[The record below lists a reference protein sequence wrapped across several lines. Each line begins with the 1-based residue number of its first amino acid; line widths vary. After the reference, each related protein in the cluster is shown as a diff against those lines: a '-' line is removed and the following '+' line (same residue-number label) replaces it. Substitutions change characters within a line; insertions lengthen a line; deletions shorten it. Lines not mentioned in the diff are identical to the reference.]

1 MKYGIG
7 LDCGINSVGYCIMEL
22 NSDDEPKRIVRLN
35 SRIFTEAEN
44 PKDGSSLAAPRRE
57 ARGLRRRIR
66 RHKHRLERIRALL
79 VRENIVTQAELDNM
93 FSGTLSDI
101 YELRTAAL
109 DAPLN
114 NIEFARV
121 LINLAQR
128 RGFKSNR
135 KSEKSSSDKETG
147 KLLSAIE
154 KNKESIEAGGYRT
167 VGEMLF
173 KDERYAKHKR
183 NKGEAY
189 LNTVSRD
196 MIEAEIHAVFASQRN
211 FGMPFASE
219 KIENEYTDIALSQ
232 RPFDLGPGEGPENC
246 KSPYAGKQIK
256 NMIGQCTFFPE
267 EKRAVKASY
276 SFQLF
281 SLLQG
286 INNITLVS
294 SDGNTFPLSQEQ
306 RKTLKDYCFKTAN
319 VTYASIRKVLQIPQE
334 YTFKNITYTDDG
346 IEKSEKKTKFQ
357 HLKPYH
363 EMKKVLGS
371 AIQTLTP
378 KELDEIGEIFTF
390 YKDETIIIKQLEE
403 TEIDKSLY
411 DLLLQLPTFEK
422 AGHIST
428 KACKMIIPF
437 LEEGKTYD
445 KACECAGLNFKA
457 HSNMQKQMLLP
468 AKSDELNDVV
478 NPVVRR
484 AISQTIKVVNAI
496 IREMGTS
503 PTYINIELARELSKS
518 KKERDE
524 INKKYKL
531 NQAENERLKNE
542 IIDNFK
548 IKPNGQDII
557 KLKLWHE
564 QDDGICPYTGV
575 RIKYENLFDD
585 GYAEIDHIIP
595 YSLSFDDS
603 FNNKILTTATQNR
616 QKGNRIPLEYLPESE
631 KDGFRVWVNSNI
643 QNHRK
648 RQNLLK
654 EHFTE
659 ADKKEFK
666 SRNLNDTR
674 YLNKLLLNYINNN
687 LLFTDFYN
695 GKKKHVTSV
704 NGAVTAYIRKRW
716 GINKNREDG
725 DLHHAV
731 DAAVIACVTQGI
743 INRITAYSARNEAP
757 YDLNTETGEIKE
769 RFPLPYPNFK
779 KELDART
786 TIEDEKRLKR
796 VLMSFSNYSYDD
808 VEKAKPCFV
817 SRTPHRKVTGAAH
830 EETIRSGKVEGFT
843 VSKTELTKLKLT
855 NGEIEGY
862 YEPESDTLLYNA
874 LLQRLNEFGG
884 DAKAAFADEF
894 HKPKADGTP
903 GPVVKKVKTI
913 KRSSSNVKARNK
925 NGLGVADN
933 GSMIRIDVFYVE
945 NEGYYFVPIYV
956 ADTVKEMPNEA
967 CPFGKDKKK
976 IMTDDDFLFSL
987 YPNDLIKITAKKDKE
1002 FNLVYKESGLPK
1014 KKYANEALVYFI
1026 KAGITKA
1033 SITIE
1038 THDGA
1043 YSIPSCGIKS
1053 LVKLE
1058 KYTVDPLGNVS
1069 KVNREKRMYFK

>member
-1 MKYGIG
+1 MNYGIG

-35 SRIFTEAEN
+35 SRIFNEAEN
-44 PKDGSSLAAPRRE
+44 SDGSSLATPRRE

-66 RHKHRLERIRALL
+66 RHRHRLERIRALL
-79 VRENIVTQAELDNM
+79 IRENIVTQAELDNM

-101 YELRTAAL
+101 YELRTNAL

-154 KNKESIEAGGYRT
+154 KNKESIEAGSYRT

-196 MIEAEIHAVFASQRN
+196 MIAAEIHAVFAAQRN
-211 FGMPFASE
+211 FGMPFANE

-306 RKTLKDYCFKTAN
+306 RKILKDYCFKTAN

-371 AIQTLTP
+371 AIQILTP
-378 KELDEIGEIFTF
+378 EELDEIGEIFTF

-422 AGHIST
+422 TGHIST

-457 HSNMQKQMLLP
+457 HTNMQKQMLLP
-468 AKSDELNDVV
+468 AKSDELDDIV
-478 NPVVRR
+478 NSVVRR
-484 AISQTIKVVNAI
+484 AVSQTIKVVNAI

-524 INKKYKL
+524 INKKNKL
-531 NQAENERLKNE
+531 NQAENEKLKDE
-542 IIDNFK
+542 ISENGK
-548 IKPNGQDII
+548 KPNGQNII
-557 KLKLWHE
+557 KLKLWRE
-564 QDDGICPYTGV
+564 QDGICPYT
-575 RIKYENLFDD
+575 RTPIKYENLFDD

-595 YSLSFDDS
+595 YRLSFDNS
-603 FNNKILTTATQNR
+603 FNNKVLTTATQNR

-643 QNHRK
+643 RNYRK

-674 YLNKLLLNYINNN
+674 YLNKLLLNYINDN
-687 LLFTDFYN
+687 LLFTDFYC

-704 NGAVTAYIRKRW
+704 NGAVTGYIRKRW
-716 GINKNREDG
+716 GISKIREDG

-731 DAAVIACVTQGI
+731 DAAVIACVTQGM

-786 TIEDEKRLKR
+786 TIENEKRLKSK
-796 VLMSFSNYSYDD
+796 LLSFSNYSYDD

-817 SRTPHRKVTGAAH
+817 SRMPHRKVTGAAH
-830 EETIRSGKVEGFT
+830 KDTIRSGKIEGIT

-855 NGEIEGY
+855 NGKIKGY
-862 YEPESDTLLYNA
+862 YEPKNDTLLYNA

-903 GPVVKKVKTI
+903 GPIVKKVKI
-913 KRSSSNVKARNK
+913 KEPSSSNVKARNK
-925 NGLGVADN
+925 NGFGVAEN
-933 GSMIRIDVFYVE
+933 SSMIRIDVFYVE

-956 ADTVKEMPNEA
+956 ADTVSPMLPNLACSQTKNGWKEM
-967 CPFGKDKKK
+967 KDN
-976 IMTDDDFLFSL
+976 DFIFSL
-987 YPNDLIKITAKKDKE
+987 YPNDLIKITAKKDMK
-1002 FNLVYKESGLPK
+1002 FSLANKESGLPK
-1014 KKYANEALVYFI
+1014 NKYANEVLVYYSAADI
-1026 KAGITKA
+1026 SNA
-1033 SITIE
+1033 SISVIM
-1038 THDGA
+1038 HDNA
-1043 YSIPSCGIKS
+1043 YKFRGCGIKS

>member
-147 KLLSAIE
+147 KLLSAIK

-211 FGMPFASE
+211 FGMPFANE

-357 HLKPYH
+357 HQRQIVKDFFIKFTKNLQKRCQKHCMAPDTSFDRLH
-363 EMKKVLGS
+363 FSVQQVF
-371 AIQTLTP
+371 A
-378 KELDEIGEIFTF
+378 EIRIVW
-390 YKDETIIIKQLEE
+390 QLVD
-403 TEIDKSLY
+403 IW
-411 DLLLQLPTFEK
+411 
-422 AGHIST
+422 
-428 KACKMIIPF
+428 
-437 LEEGKTYD
+437 
-445 KACECAGLNFKA
+445 
-457 HSNMQKQMLLP
+457 LP
-468 AKSDELNDVV
+468 APLDFGQFQRIGCFQRVIV
-478 NPVVRR
+478 
-484 AISQTIKVVNAI
+484 
-496 IREMGTS
+496 
-503 PTYINIELARELSKS
+503 AR
-518 KKERDE
+518 
-524 INKKYKL
+524 
-531 NQAENERLKNE
+531 
-542 IIDNFK
+542 
-548 IKPNGQDII
+548 
-557 KLKLWHE
+557 
-564 QDDGICPYTGV
+564 
-575 RIKYENLFDD
+575 
-585 GYAEIDHIIP
+585 HI
-595 YSLSFDDS
+595 
-603 FNNKILTTATQNR
+603 
-616 QKGNRIPLEYLPESE
+616 
-631 KDGFRVWVNSNI
+631 
-643 QNHRK
+643 
-648 RQNLLK
+648 
-654 EHFTE
+654 
-659 ADKKEFK
+659 
-666 SRNLNDTR
+666 
-674 YLNKLLLNYINNN
+674 
-687 LLFTDFYN
+687 
-695 GKKKHVTSV
+695 
-704 NGAVTAYIRKRW
+704 
-716 GINKNREDG
+716 
-725 DLHHAV
+725 
-731 DAAVIACVTQGI
+731 
-743 INRITAYSARNEAP
+743 
-757 YDLNTETGEIKE
+757 
-769 RFPLPYPNFK
+769 
-779 KELDART
+779 
-786 TIEDEKRLKR
+786 
-796 VLMSFSNYSYDD
+796 
-808 VEKAKPCFV
+808 
-817 SRTPHRKVTGAAH
+817 
-830 EETIRSGKVEGFT
+830 
-843 VSKTELTKLKLT
+843 
-855 NGEIEGY
+855 
-862 YEPESDTLLYNA
+862 
-874 LLQRLNEFGG
+874 
-884 DAKAAFADEF
+884 
-894 HKPKADGTP
+894 
-903 GPVVKKVKTI
+903 
-913 KRSSSNVKARNK
+913 
-925 NGLGVADN
+925 
-933 GSMIRIDVFYVE
+933 
-945 NEGYYFVPIYV
+945 
-956 ADTVKEMPNEA
+956 
-967 CPFGKDKKK
+967 
-976 IMTDDDFLFSL
+976 
-987 YPNDLIKITAKKDKE
+987 
-1002 FNLVYKESGLPK
+1002 
-1014 KKYANEALVYFI
+1014 
-1026 KAGITKA
+1026 
-1033 SITIE
+1033 
-1038 THDGA
+1038 
-1043 YSIPSCGIKS
+1043 
-1053 LVKLE
+1053 
-1058 KYTVDPLGNVS
+1058 
-1069 KVNREKRMYFK
+1069 

>member
-22 NSDDEPKRIVRLN
+22 NSDDETKRIVRLN

-57 ARGLRRRIR
+57 ARELRRRIR

-147 KLLSAIE
+147 KFLSAIK

-173 KDERYAKHKR
+173 KDKRYAKHKR

-196 MIEAEIHAVFASQRN
+196 MIEAEIHAVFASQHN

-319 VTYASIRKVLQIPQE
+319 VTYASIRKALQIPQE

-371 AIQTLTP
+371 AIQIFTP
-378 KELDEIGEIFTF
+378 EELDEIGEIFTF

-457 HSNMQKQMLLP
+457 HTNMQKQMLLP
-468 AKSDELNDVV
+468 AKSDELNDIV

-496 IREMGTS
+496 IREMGTP

-531 NQAENERLKNE
+531 NQAENEKLKDE
-542 IIDNFK
+542 IIENFK

-557 KLKLWHE
+557 KLKLWCE
-564 QDDGICPYTGV
+564 QDGICPYTKTY
-575 RIKYENLFDD
+575 IKYENLFDK

-603 FNNKILTTATQNR
+603 FNNKVLTTATQNR

-631 KDGFRVWVNSNI
+631 KNGFRVWVNSNI
-643 QNHRK
+643 RNHRK

-659 ADKKEFK
+659 ADKKEFI
-666 SRNLNDTR
+666 S
-674 YLNKLLLNYINNN
+674 
-687 LLFTDFYN
+687 
-695 GKKKHVTSV
+695 GVV
-704 NGAVTAYIRKRW
+704 N
-716 GINKNREDG
+716 
-725 DLHHAV
+725 
-731 DAAVIACVTQGI
+731 
-743 INRITAYSARNEAP
+743 
-757 YDLNTETGEIKE
+757 
-769 RFPLPYPNFK
+769 
-779 KELDART
+779 
-786 TIEDEKRLKR
+786 
-796 VLMSFSNYSYDD
+796 
-808 VEKAKPCFV
+808 
-817 SRTPHRKVTGAAH
+817 
-830 EETIRSGKVEGFT
+830 
-843 VSKTELTKLKLT
+843 
-855 NGEIEGY
+855 
-862 YEPESDTLLYNA
+862 
-874 LLQRLNEFGG
+874 
-884 DAKAAFADEF
+884 
-894 HKPKADGTP
+894 
-903 GPVVKKVKTI
+903 
-913 KRSSSNVKARNK
+913 SSI
-925 NGLGVADN
+925 L
-933 GSMIRIDVFYVE
+933 SM
-945 NEGYYFVPIYV
+945 
-956 ADTVKEMPNEA
+956 K
-967 CPFGKDKKK
+967 
-976 IMTDDDFLFSL
+976 
-987 YPNDLIKITAKKDKE
+987 
-1002 FNLVYKESGLPK
+1002 
-1014 KKYANEALVYFI
+1014 
-1026 KAGITKA
+1026 
-1033 SITIE
+1033 
-1038 THDGA
+1038 
-1043 YSIPSCGIKS
+1043 
-1053 LVKLE
+1053 
-1058 KYTVDPLGNVS
+1058 
-1069 KVNREKRMYFK
+1069 MY

>member
-79 VRENIVTQAELDNM
+79 VRENILTQAELDNM

-128 RGFKSNR
+128 RGYKSNR

-219 KIENEYTDIALSQ
+219 KIENEYIDIALSQ

-256 NMIGQCTFFPE
+256 NMIGPCTFFPE

-294 SDGNTFPLSQEQ
+294 SDSNTFPLSQGQ
-306 RKTLKDYCFKTAN
+306 RKILKDYCFKTAN

-378 KELDEIGEIFTF
+378 EELDEIGEIFTF

-457 HSNMQKQMLLP
+457 HTNMQKQMLLP
-468 AKSDELNDVV
+468 AKSDELDDIV

-484 AISQTIKVVNAI
+484 AVSQTIKVVNAI

-531 NQAENERLKNE
+531 NQAENEKLKDE
-542 IIDNFK
+542 ISENGK
-548 IKPNGQDII
+548 EPNGQNII
-557 KLKLWHE
+557 KLKLWRE
-564 QDDGICPYTGV
+564 QDGICPYT
-575 RIKYENLFDD
+575 RTPIKYENLFDD

-631 KDGFRVWVNSNI
+631 KNGFRVWVNSNI
-643 QNHRK
+643 RNHRK

-674 YLNKLLLNYINNN
+674 YLNKLLLNYINDN

-786 TIEDEKRLKR
+786 TIEDEKRLKSK
-796 VLMSFSNYSYDD
+796 LMSFSNYSYDD

-817 SRTPHRKVTGAAH
+817 SRMPHRKVTGAAH

-862 YEPESDTLLYNA
+862 YERKSDTLLYNA

-987 YPNDLIKITAKKDKE
+987 YPNDLIKITAKKDMK
-1002 FNLVYKESGLPK
+1002 FSLANKKSGLPK
-1014 KKYANEALVYFI
+1014 NKYANEVLVYYSAADI
-1026 KAGITKA
+1026 SNA
-1033 SITIE
+1033 SISVIM
-1038 THDGA
+1038 HDNA
-1043 YSIPSCGIKS
+1043 YKFRGCGIKS

>member
-1 MKYGIG
+1 MNYGIG

-35 SRIFTEAEN
+35 SRIFNEAEN
-44 PKDGSSLAAPRRE
+44 SDGSSLATPRRE

-66 RHKHRLERIRALL
+66 RHRHRLERIRALL
-79 VRENIVTQAELDNM
+79 IRENIVTQAELDNM

-173 KDERYAKHKR
+173 KDERYAKYKR

-196 MIEAEIHAVFASQRN
+196 MIAAEIHAVFAAQRN
-211 FGMPFASE
+211 FGMPFANE

-371 AIQTLTP
+371 AIQILTP
-378 KELDEIGEIFTF
+378 EELDEIGEIFTF

-457 HSNMQKQMLLP
+457 HTNMQKQMLLP
-468 AKSDELNDVV
+468 AKSDELDDIV

-484 AISQTIKVVNAI
+484 AVSQTIKVVNAI

-524 INKKYKL
+524 INKKHKI
-531 NQAENERLKNE
+531 NQAENEKLKDE
-542 IIDNFK
+542 ISENGK
-548 IKPNGQDII
+548 EPNGQNII
-557 KLKLWHE
+557 KLKLWRE
-564 QDDGICPYTGV
+564 QDGICPYT
-575 RIKYENLFDD
+575 RTPIKYENLFDD

-595 YSLSFDDS
+595 YSLSFDNS

-643 QNHRK
+643 RNYRK

-674 YLNKLLLNYINNN
+674 YLNKLLLNYINDN
-687 LLFTDFYN
+687 LLFTDFYG

-704 NGAVTAYIRKRW
+704 NGAVTGYIRKRW
-716 GINKNREDG
+716 GISKIREDG

-731 DAAVIACVTQGI
+731 DAAVIACVTQGM

-786 TIEDEKRLKR
+786 TIEDEKRLKS
-796 VLMSFSNYSYDD
+796 VLMSFPNYSYDD

-817 SRTPHRKVTGAAH
+817 SRMPHRKVTGAAH
-830 EETIRSGKVEGFT
+830 EKTIRSGKVEGST
-843 VSKTELTKLKLT
+843 VSKTELTKLKLK
-855 NGEIEGY
+855 NGKIEGY

-903 GPVVKKVKTI
+903 GPIVKKVKI
-913 KRSSSNVKARNK
+913 KERSSSNVKARNK
-925 NGLGVADN
+925 NGLGVAEN
-933 GSMIRIDVFYVE
+933 SSMIRIDVFYVE

-956 ADTVKEMPNEA
+956 ADTVSPMLPNLACSQTKNGWKEM
-967 CPFGKDKKK
+967 KDN
-976 IMTDDDFLFSL
+976 DFIFSL
-987 YPNDLIKITAKKDKE
+987 YPNDLIKITAKKDMK
-1002 FNLVYKESGLPK
+1002 FSLVNKESGLPK
-1014 KKYANEALVYFI
+1014 NKYANEVLVYYSAADI
-1026 KAGITKA
+1026 SNA
-1033 SITIE
+1033 SISVIM
-1038 THDGA
+1038 HDNA
-1043 YSIPSCGIKS
+1043 YKFRGCGIKS

>member
-1 MKYGIG
+1 MNYGIG
-7 LDCGINSVGYCIMEL
+7 LDCGIKSVGYCIMEL

-35 SRIFTEAEN
+35 SRIFNEAEN
-44 PKDGSSLAAPRRE
+44 SDGSSLATPRRE

-66 RHKHRLERIRALL
+66 RHRHRLERIRALL
-79 VRENIVTQAELDNM
+79 IRENIVTQAELDNM

-173 KDERYAKHKR
+173 KDERYAKYKR

-196 MIEAEIHAVFASQRN
+196 MIAAEIHAVFAAQRN
-211 FGMPFASE
+211 FGMPFANE

-371 AIQTLTP
+371 AIQILTP
-378 KELDEIGEIFTF
+378 EELDEIGEIFTF

-457 HSNMQKQMLLP
+457 HTNMQKQMLLP
-468 AKSDELNDVV
+468 AKSDELDDVV

-484 AISQTIKVVNAI
+484 AVSQTIKVVNAI

-524 INKKYKL
+524 INKKHKL
-531 NQAENERLKNE
+531 NQAENEKLKDE
-542 IIDNFK
+542 ISENGK
-548 IKPNGQDII
+548 KPNGQNII
-557 KLKLWHE
+557 KLKLWRE
-564 QDDGICPYTGV
+564 QDGICPYT
-575 RIKYENLFDD
+575 RTPIKYENLFDD

-595 YSLSFDDS
+595 YSLSFDNS
-603 FNNKILTTATQNR
+603 FNNKVLTTATQNR

-643 QNHRK
+643 RNYRK

-674 YLNKLLLNYINNN
+674 YLNKLLLNYINDN
-687 LLFTDFYN
+687 LLFTDFYG

-704 NGAVTAYIRKRW
+704 NGAVTGYIRKRW
-716 GINKNREDG
+716 GISKIREDG

-731 DAAVIACVTQGI
+731 DAAVIACITQGM

-779 KELDART
+779 KELEART
-786 TIEDEKRLKR
+786 EIEDEKRLKS
-796 VLMSFSNYSYDD
+796 VLMSFPNYSYDD

-817 SRTPHRKVTGAAH
+817 SRMPHRKVTGAAH
-830 EETIRSGKVEGFT
+830 DKTIRSGKVEGFT
-843 VSKTELTKLKLT
+843 VSKTELTKLKLK
-855 NGEIEGY
+855 NGKIEGY
-862 YEPESDTLLYNA
+862 YELKSSDTLLYNA

-903 GPVVKKVKTI
+903 GPIVKKVKI
-913 KRSSSNVKARNK
+913 KKPSSSNVKARNK
-925 NGLGVADN
+925 NGLGVAEN
-933 GSMIRIDVFYVE
+933 SSMIRIDVFYVE

-956 ADTVKEMPNEA
+956 ADTVSPMLPNLACSQTKNGWKEM
-967 CPFGKDKKK
+967 KDN
-976 IMTDDDFLFSL
+976 DFIFSL
-987 YPNDLIKITAKKDKE
+987 YPNDLIKITAKKDMK
-1002 FNLVYKESGLPK
+1002 FSLANKESGLPK
-1014 KKYANEALVYFI
+1014 NKYANEVLVYYSAADI
-1026 KAGITKA
+1026 SNA
-1033 SITIE
+1033 SISVIM
-1038 THDGA
+1038 HDNA
-1043 YSIPSCGIKS
+1043 YKFRGCGIKS

>member
-1 MKYGIG
+1 MNYGIG
-7 LDCGINSVGYCIMEL
+7 LDCGIKSVGYCIMEL

-35 SRIFTEAEN
+35 SRIFNEAEN
-44 PKDGSSLAAPRRE
+44 SDGSSLATPRRE

-66 RHKHRLERIRALL
+66 RHRHRLERIRALL
-79 VRENIVTQAELDNM
+79 IRENIVTQAELDNM

-173 KDERYAKHKR
+173 KDERYAKYKR

-196 MIEAEIHAVFASQRN
+196 MIAAEIHAVFAAQRN
-211 FGMPFASE
+211 FGMPFANE

-319 VTYASIRKVLQIPQE
+319 VTYASIRKMLQIPQE

-371 AIQTLTP
+371 AIQILTP
-378 KELDEIGEIFTF
+378 EELDEIGEIFTF

-457 HSNMQKQMLLP
+457 HTNMQKQMLLP
-468 AKSDELNDVV
+468 TKSDELDDIV

-484 AISQTIKVVNAI
+484 AVSQTIKIVNAI

-524 INKKYKL
+524 INKKHKI
-531 NQAENERLKNE
+531 NQAENEKLKDE
-542 IIDNFK
+542 ISENGK
-548 IKPNGQDII
+548 EPNGQNII
-557 KLKLWHE
+557 KLKLWRE
-564 QDDGICPYTGV
+564 QDGICPYT
-575 RIKYENLFDD
+575 RTPIKYENLFDD

-595 YSLSFDDS
+595 YSLSFDNS

-643 QNHRK
+643 RNYRK

-674 YLNKLLLNYINNN
+674 YLNKLLLNYINDN
-687 LLFTDFYN
+687 LLFTDFYG

-704 NGAVTAYIRKRW
+704 NGAVTGYIRKRW
-716 GINKNREDG
+716 GISKIREDG

-731 DAAVIACVTQGI
+731 DAAVIACVTQGM

-757 YDLNTETGEIKE
+757 YDLNTETGE
-769 RFPLPYPNFK
+769 
-779 KELDART
+779 
-786 TIEDEKRLKR
+786 
-796 VLMSFSNYSYDD
+796 
-808 VEKAKPCFV
+808 
-817 SRTPHRKVTGAAH
+817 
-830 EETIRSGKVEGFT
+830 
-843 VSKTELTKLKLT
+843 
-855 NGEIEGY
+855 
-862 YEPESDTLLYNA
+862 
-874 LLQRLNEFGG
+874 
-884 DAKAAFADEF
+884 
-894 HKPKADGTP
+894 
-903 GPVVKKVKTI
+903 
-913 KRSSSNVKARNK
+913 
-925 NGLGVADN
+925 
-933 GSMIRIDVFYVE
+933 
-945 NEGYYFVPIYV
+945 
-956 ADTVKEMPNEA
+956 
-967 CPFGKDKKK
+967 
-976 IMTDDDFLFSL
+976 
-987 YPNDLIKITAKKDKE
+987 
-1002 FNLVYKESGLPK
+1002 
-1014 KKYANEALVYFI
+1014 
-1026 KAGITKA
+1026 
-1033 SITIE
+1033 
-1038 THDGA
+1038 
-1043 YSIPSCGIKS
+1043 
-1053 LVKLE
+1053 
-1058 KYTVDPLGNVS
+1058 
-1069 KVNREKRMYFK
+1069 

>member
-1 MKYGIG
+1 
-7 LDCGINSVGYCIMEL
+7 
-22 NSDDEPKRIVRLN
+22 
-35 SRIFTEAEN
+35 
-44 PKDGSSLAAPRRE
+44 
-57 ARGLRRRIR
+57 
-66 RHKHRLERIRALL
+66 
-79 VRENIVTQAELDNM
+79 
-93 FSGTLSDI
+93 
-101 YELRTAAL
+101 
-109 DAPLN
+109 
-114 NIEFARV
+114 
-121 LINLAQR
+121 
-128 RGFKSNR
+128 
-135 KSEKSSSDKETG
+135 
-147 KLLSAIE
+147 
-154 KNKESIEAGGYRT
+154 
-167 VGEMLF
+167 
-173 KDERYAKHKR
+173 
-183 NKGEAY
+183 
-189 LNTVSRD
+189 
-196 MIEAEIHAVFASQRN
+196 
-211 FGMPFASE
+211 
-219 KIENEYTDIALSQ
+219 
-232 RPFDLGPGEGPENC
+232 
-246 KSPYAGKQIK
+246 
-256 NMIGQCTFFPE
+256 
-267 EKRAVKASY
+267 
-276 SFQLF
+276 
-281 SLLQG
+281 
-286 INNITLVS
+286 
-294 SDGNTFPLSQEQ
+294 
-306 RKTLKDYCFKTAN
+306 
-319 VTYASIRKVLQIPQE
+319 
-334 YTFKNITYTDDG
+334 
-346 IEKSEKKTKFQ
+346 
-357 HLKPYH
+357 
-363 EMKKVLGS
+363 MKKVLGS
-371 AIQTLTP
+371 AIQILTP
-378 KELDEIGEIFTF
+378 GELDEIGEIFTF

-403 TEIDKSLY
+403 TEIDKSLF

-457 HSNMQKQMLLP
+457 HTNMQKQMLLP
-468 AKSDELNDVV
+468 AKSDELDDIVS
-478 NPVVRR
+478 PVVRR
-484 AISQTIKVVNAI
+484 AVSQTIKVVNAI

-548 IKPNGQDII
+548 IKPNGQNII
-557 KLKLWHE
+557 KLKLWRE
-564 QDDGICPYTGV
+564 QDGICPYTGV
-575 RIKYENLFDD
+575 RIKYKNLFDD

-603 FNNKILTTATQNR
+603 FNNKVLTTATQNR

-643 QNHRK
+643 RNYRK

-659 ADKKEFK
+659 VDKKEFK

-674 YLNKLLLNYINNN
+674 YLNKLLLNYINDN
-687 LLFTDFYN
+687 LLFTDFYG

-704 NGAVTAYIRKRW
+704 NGAVTGYIRKRW
-716 GINKNREDG
+716 GISKIREDG

-731 DAAVIACVTQGI
+731 DAAVIACVTQGM

-786 TIEDEKRLKR
+786 TIEDEKRLKS
-796 VLMSFSNYSYDD
+796 VLMSFPNYSYDD

-817 SRTPHRKVTGAAH
+817 SRMPNRKVTGAAH
-830 EETIRSGKVEGFT
+830 EDTIRSGKVEGFT
-843 VSKTELTKLKLT
+843 VSKTELTKLELT
-855 NGEIEGY
+855 NGKIKGY

-903 GPVVKKVKTI
+903 GPIVKKVKI
-913 KRSSSNVKARNK
+913 KKRSSSNVKARNK
-925 NGLGVADN
+925 NGLGVAEND
-933 GSMIRIDVFYVE
+933 SMIRIDVFYVE

-956 ADTVKEMPNEA
+956 ADTVSPMLPNLACSQTKNGWKEM
-967 CPFGKDKKK
+967 KDN
-976 IMTDDDFLFSL
+976 DFIFSL
-987 YPNDLIKITAKKDKE
+987 YPNDLIKITAKKDMK
-1002 FNLVYKESGLPK
+1002 FSLANKESGLPK
-1014 KKYANEALVYFI
+1014 NKYANEVLVYYSAADI
-1026 KAGITKA
+1026 SNA
-1033 SITIE
+1033 SISVIM
-1038 THDGA
+1038 HDNA
-1043 YSIPSCGIKS
+1043 YKFRGCGIKS

>member
-1 MKYGIG
+1 MNYGIG

-35 SRIFTEAEN
+35 SRIFNEAEN
-44 PKDGSSLAAPRRE
+44 SDGSSLATPRRE

-66 RHKHRLERIRALL
+66 RHRHRLERIRALL
-79 VRENIVTQAELDNM
+79 IRENIVTQAELDNM

-101 YELRTAAL
+101 YELRTNAL

-173 KDERYAKHKR
+173 KDERYAKYKR

-196 MIEAEIHAVFASQRN
+196 MIAAEIHAVFAAQRS
-211 FGMPFASE
+211 FGMPFANE

-334 YTFKNITYTDDG
+334 YTFKNITYTDNG

-371 AIQTLTP
+371 AIQILTP
-378 KELDEIGEIFTF
+378 EELDEIGEIFTF

-457 HSNMQKQMLLP
+457 HTNMQKQMLLP
-468 AKSDELNDVV
+468 AKSDELDDIV

-484 AISQTIKVVNAI
+484 AVSQTIKVVNAI

-548 IKPNGQDII
+548 IKPNGQNII
-557 KLKLWHE
+557 KLKLWRE
-564 QDDGICPYTGV
+564 QDGICPYT
-575 RIKYENLFDD
+575 RTPIKYENLFDD

-643 QNHRK
+643 RNYRK

-674 YLNKLLLNYINNN
+674 YLNKLLLNYINDN
-687 LLFTDFYN
+687 LLFTDFYG

-704 NGAVTAYIRKRW
+704 NGAVTGYIRKRW
-716 GINKNREDG
+716 GISKIREDG

-731 DAAVIACVTQGI
+731 DAAVIACITQGM

-769 RFPLPYPNFK
+769 RFPLPYTNFRN
-779 KELDART
+779 ELEART
-786 TIEDEKRLKR
+786 TIEDEKRLKSK
-796 VLMSFSNYSYDD
+796 LMSFSNYSYDD

-817 SRTPHRKVTGAAH
+817 SRMPHRKVTGAAH
-830 EETIRSGKVEGFT
+830 EDTIRSGKVEGFT
-843 VSKTELTKLKLT
+843 VSKTELTKLKLK
-855 NGEIEGY
+855 NGKIEGY
-862 YEPESDTLLYNA
+862 YELKSSDTLLYNA

-903 GPVVKKVKTI
+903 GPIVKKVKI
-913 KRSSSNVKARNK
+913 KKRSSSNVKARNK
-925 NGLGVADN
+925 NGLGVAEND
-933 GSMIRIDVFYVE
+933 SMIRIDVFYVE

-956 ADTVKEMPNEA
+956 ADTVSPMLPNLACSQTKNGWKEM
-967 CPFGKDKKK
+967 KDN
-976 IMTDDDFLFSL
+976 DFIFSL
-987 YPNDLIKITAKKDKE
+987 YPNDLIKITAKKDMK
-1002 FNLVYKESGLPK
+1002 FSLANKESGLPK
-1014 KKYANEALVYFI
+1014 NKYANEVLVYYSAADI
-1026 KAGITKA
+1026 SNA
-1033 SITIE
+1033 SISVIM
-1038 THDGA
+1038 HDNA
-1043 YSIPSCGIKS
+1043 YKFRGCGIKS

>member
-1 MKYGIG
+1 M
-7 LDCGINSVGYCIMEL
+7 
-22 NSDDEPKRIVRLN
+22 
-35 SRIFTEAEN
+35 
-44 PKDGSSLAAPRRE
+44 
-57 ARGLRRRIR
+57 
-66 RHKHRLERIRALL
+66 
-79 VRENIVTQAELDNM
+79 
-93 FSGTLSDI
+93 
-101 YELRTAAL
+101 
-109 DAPLN
+109 
-114 NIEFARV
+114 
-121 LINLAQR
+121 
-128 RGFKSNR
+128 
-135 KSEKSSSDKETG
+135 
-147 KLLSAIE
+147 
-154 KNKESIEAGGYRT
+154 
-167 VGEMLF
+167 
-173 KDERYAKHKR
+173 
-183 NKGEAY
+183 
-189 LNTVSRD
+189 
-196 MIEAEIHAVFASQRN
+196 
-211 FGMPFASE
+211 
-219 KIENEYTDIALSQ
+219 
-232 RPFDLGPGEGPENC
+232 
-246 KSPYAGKQIK
+246 
-256 NMIGQCTFFPE
+256 
-267 EKRAVKASY
+267 
-276 SFQLF
+276 
-281 SLLQG
+281 
-286 INNITLVS
+286 
-294 SDGNTFPLSQEQ
+294 
-306 RKTLKDYCFKTAN
+306 
-319 VTYASIRKVLQIPQE
+319 
-334 YTFKNITYTDDG
+334 
-346 IEKSEKKTKFQ
+346 
-357 HLKPYH
+357 
-363 EMKKVLGS
+363 
-371 AIQTLTP
+371 
-378 KELDEIGEIFTF
+378 
-390 YKDETIIIKQLEE
+390 
-403 TEIDKSLY
+403 
-411 DLLLQLPTFEK
+411 
-422 AGHIST
+422 
-428 KACKMIIPF
+428 
-437 LEEGKTYD
+437 
-445 KACECAGLNFKA
+445 
-457 HSNMQKQMLLP
+457 
-468 AKSDELNDVV
+468 
-478 NPVVRR
+478 
-484 AISQTIKVVNAI
+484 
-496 IREMGTS
+496 
-503 PTYINIELARELSKS
+503 
-518 KKERDE
+518 
-524 INKKYKL
+524 
-531 NQAENERLKNE
+531 
-542 IIDNFK
+542 
-548 IKPNGQDII
+548 
-557 KLKLWHE
+557 
-564 QDDGICPYTGV
+564 
-575 RIKYENLFDD
+575 
-585 GYAEIDHIIP
+585 
-595 YSLSFDDS
+595 
-603 FNNKILTTATQNR
+603 
-616 QKGNRIPLEYLPESE
+616 PESE

-643 QNHRK
+643 RNHRK

-674 YLNKLLLNYINNN
+674 YLNKLLLNYINDN

-987 YPNDLIKITAKKDKE
+987 YPNDLIKITAKKDMKFSVDEWGVWAVPSNTVNNELNEEPWQIAPAISEQIYTLEDALLFAEMQMVILRNADAIKIACQSLLTNISACIMTEKGGNHWLQTIYYPFYYFANYAKGIVMKTMSDGPAYSCKE
-1002 FNLVYKESGLPK
+1002 FPKVSYIDSLSVWNKEENELVFFAVNRDEFSKQ
-1014 KKYANEALVYFI
+1014 VV
-1026 KAGITKA
+1026 
-1033 SITIE
+1033 
-1038 THDGA
+1038 
-1043 YSIPSCGIKS
+1043 S
-1053 LVKLE
+1053 LQLSDFVLE
-1058 KYTVDPLGNVS
+1058 KVIESISMTAGDKKMTNQYNHEAVKPKTVNNAKINNQEVKIELEPLSFNMVRI
-1069 KVNREKRMYFK
+1069 KIK

>member
-1 MKYGIG
+1 MNYGIG

-35 SRIFTEAEN
+35 SRIFNEAEN
-44 PKDGSSLAAPRRE
+44 SDGSSLATPRRE

-66 RHKHRLERIRALL
+66 RHRHRLERIRALL
-79 VRENIVTQAELDNM
+79 IRENIVTQAELDNM

-154 KNKESIEAGGYRT
+154 KNIESIEAGGYRT

-196 MIEAEIHAVFASQRN
+196 MIAAEIHAVFAAQRN

-294 SDGNTFPLSQEQ
+294 SDGNTFPLSQGQ
-306 RKTLKDYCFKTAN
+306 RKILKDYCFKTAN

-363 EMKKVLGS
+363 EMKKVLGI
-371 AIQTLTP
+371 AIQILTP
-378 KELDEIGEIFTF
+378 EELDEIGEIFTF

-457 HSNMQKQMLLP
+457 HTNMQKQMLLP
-468 AKSDELNDVV
+468 AKSNELDDIV

-484 AISQTIKVVNAI
+484 AVSQTIKVVNAI

-524 INKKYKL
+524 INKKHKL
-531 NQAENERLKNE
+531 NQAENEKLKDE
-542 IIDNFK
+542 ISENGK
-548 IKPNGQDII
+548 KPNGQNII
-557 KLKLWHE
+557 KLKLWRE
-564 QDDGICPYTGV
+564 QDGICPYT
-575 RIKYENLFDD
+575 RTPIKYENLFDD

-595 YSLSFDDS
+595 YSLSFDNS
-603 FNNKILTTATQNR
+603 FNNKVLTTATQNR

-643 QNHRK
+643 RNYRK

-674 YLNKLLLNYINNN
+674 YLNKLLLNYINDN
-687 LLFTDFYN
+687 LLFTDFYG

-704 NGAVTAYIRKRW
+704 NGAVTGYIRKRW
-716 GINKNREDG
+716 GISKIREDG

-731 DAAVIACVTQGI
+731 DAAVIACITQGM
-743 INRITAYSARNEAP
+743 INRITAYSARNEAQ

-769 RFPLPYPNFK
+769 RFPLPYPNFRN
-779 KELDART
+779 ELEART
-786 TIEDEKRLKR
+786 TIEDEKRLKSK
-796 VLMSFSNYSYDD
+796 LMSFSNYSYDD

-817 SRTPHRKVTGAAH
+817 SRTPRRKVTGAAH
-830 EETIRSGKVEGFT
+830 EDTIRSGKIEGST
-843 VSKTELTKLKLT
+843 VSKTELTKLKLK
-855 NGEIEGY
+855 NGKIEGY

-903 GPVVKKVKTI
+903 GPVVKKVKI
-913 KRSSSNVKARNK
+913 KERSSSNVKARNK
-925 NGLGVADN
+925 NGLGVAEN
-933 GSMIRIDVFYVE
+933 SSMIRIDVFYVE

-956 ADTVKEMPNEA
+956 ADTVSPMLPNLACSQTKNGWKEM
-967 CPFGKDKKK
+967 KDN
-976 IMTDDDFLFSL
+976 DFIFSL
-987 YPNDLIKITAKKDKE
+987 YPNDLIKITAKKDMK
-1002 FNLVYKESGLPK
+1002 FSLANKESGLPK
-1014 KKYANEALVYFI
+1014 NKYANEVLVYYSAADI
-1026 KAGITKA
+1026 SNT
-1033 SITIE
+1033 SISVIM
-1038 THDGA
+1038 HDNA
-1043 YSIPSCGIKS
+1043 YKFRGCGIKS

>member
-1 MKYGIG
+1 MNYGIG

-35 SRIFTEAEN
+35 SRIFNEAEN
-44 PKDGSSLAAPRRE
+44 SDGSSLATPRRE

-66 RHKHRLERIRALL
+66 RHRHRLERIRALL
-79 VRENIVTQAELDNM
+79 IRENIVTQAELDNM

-173 KDERYAKHKR
+173 KDERYAKYKR

-196 MIEAEIHAVFASQRN
+196 MIAAEIHAVFAAQRN
-211 FGMPFASE
+211 FGMPFANE

-306 RKTLKDYCFKTAN
+306 RKILKDYCFKTAN

-363 EMKKVLGS
+363 EMKKVLGN
-371 AIQTLTP
+371 AIQILTP
-378 KELDEIGEIFTF
+378 EELDEIGEIFTF

-403 TEIDKSLY
+403 TEIDKSLF

-457 HSNMQKQMLLP
+457 HTNMQKQMLLP
-468 AKSDELNDVV
+468 AKSDELDDIV

-484 AISQTIKVVNAI
+484 AVSQTIKVVNAI

-557 KLKLWHE
+557 KLKLWRE
-564 QDDGICPYTGV
+564 QDGICPYTGV
-575 RIKYENLFDD
+575 RIKYKNLFDD

-595 YSLSFDDS
+595 YSLSFDNS
-603 FNNKILTTATQNR
+603 FNNKVLTTATQNR

-643 QNHRK
+643 RNYRK

-659 ADKKEFK
+659 VDKKEFK

-674 YLNKLLLNYINNN
+674 YLNKLLLNYINDN
-687 LLFTDFYN
+687 LLFTDFYG

-704 NGAVTAYIRKRW
+704 NGAVTGYIRKRW
-716 GINKNREDG
+716 GISKIREDG

-731 DAAVIACVTQGI
+731 DAAVIACVTQGM

-786 TIEDEKRLKR
+786 TIEDEKRLKS
-796 VLMSFSNYSYDD
+796 VLMSFPNYSYDD

-817 SRTPHRKVTGAAH
+817 SRMPHRKVTGAAH
-830 EETIRSGKVEGFT
+830 EDTIRSGKVEGFT
-843 VSKTELTKLKLT
+843 VSKTELTKLKLK
-855 NGEIEGY
+855 NGKIEGY
-862 YEPESDTLLYNA
+862 YELKSSDTLLYNA

-903 GPVVKKVKTI
+903 GPIVKKVKI
-913 KRSSSNVKARNK
+913 KKRSSSNVKARNK
-925 NGLGVADN
+925 NGLGVAEND
-933 GSMIRIDVFYVE
+933 SMIRIDVFYVE

-956 ADTVKEMPNEA
+956 ADTVSPMLPNLACSQTKNGWKEM
-967 CPFGKDKKK
+967 KDN
-976 IMTDDDFLFSL
+976 DFIFSL
-987 YPNDLIKITAKKDKE
+987 YPNDLIKITAKKDMK
-1002 FNLVYKESGLPK
+1002 FSLANKESGLPK
-1014 KKYANEALVYFI
+1014 NKYANEVLVYYSAADI
-1026 KAGITKA
+1026 SNA
-1033 SITIE
+1033 SISVIM
-1038 THDGA
+1038 HDNA
-1043 YSIPSCGIKS
+1043 YKFRGCGIKS

>member
-128 RGFKSNR
+128 RGYKSNR

-219 KIENEYTDIALSQ
+219 KIENEYIDIALSQ

-256 NMIGQCTFFPE
+256 NMIGPCTFFPE

-294 SDGNTFPLSQEQ
+294 SDSNTFPLSQGQ
-306 RKTLKDYCFKTAN
+306 RKILKDYCFKTAN

-378 KELDEIGEIFTF
+378 EELDEIGEIFTF

-457 HSNMQKQMLLP
+457 HTNMQKQMLLP

-531 NQAENERLKNE
+531 NQAENEKLKDE
-542 IIDNFK
+542 IIENFK

-557 KLKLWHE
+557 KLKLWCE
-564 QDDGICPYTGV
+564 QDGICPYTKTY
-575 RIKYENLFDD
+575 IKYENLFDK

-631 KDGFRVWVNSNI
+631 KNGFRVWVNSNI
-643 QNHRK
+643 RNHRK

-674 YLNKLLLNYINNN
+674 YLNKLLLNYINDN

-704 NGAVTAYIRKRW
+704 NGAVTGYIRKRW
-716 GINKNREDG
+716 GISKIREDG

-731 DAAVIACVTQGI
+731 DAAVIVCVTQGM

-786 TIEDEKRLKR
+786 TIEDEKRLKS

-987 YPNDLIKITAKKDKE
+987 YPNDLIKITAKKDMK
-1002 FNLVYKESGLPK
+1002 FSLANKESGLPK
-1014 KKYANEALVYFI
+1014 NKYANEALVYFI
-1026 KAGITKA
+1026 KAGITTA

>member
-1 MKYGIG
+1 MNYGIG

-35 SRIFTEAEN
+35 SRIFNEAEN
-44 PKDGSSLAAPRRE
+44 SDGSSLATPRRE

-66 RHKHRLERIRALL
+66 RHRHRLERIRALL
-79 VRENIVTQAELDNM
+79 IRENIVTQAELDNM

-173 KDERYAKHKR
+173 KDERYAKYKR

-196 MIEAEIHAVFASQRN
+196 MIAAEIHAVFAAQRN
-211 FGMPFASE
+211 FGMPFANE

-232 RPFDLGPGEGPENC
+232 RPFDLGPGEEPENC

-371 AIQTLTP
+371 AIQILTP
-378 KELDEIGEIFTF
+378 EELDEIGEIFTF

-457 HSNMQKQMLLP
+457 HTNMQKQMLLP
-468 AKSDELNDVV
+468 AKSDELDDIV

-484 AISQTIKVVNAI
+484 AVSQTIKVVNAI

-531 NQAENERLKNE
+531 NQAENEKLKDE

-557 KLKLWHE
+557 KLKLWRE
-564 QDDGICPYTGV
+564 QDGICPYTGV
-575 RIKYENLFDD
+575 RIKYKNLFDD

-643 QNHRK
+643 RNYRK

-674 YLNKLLLNYINNN
+674 YLNKLLLNYINDN
-687 LLFTDFYN
+687 LLFTDFYG

-704 NGAVTAYIRKRW
+704 NGAVTGYIRKRW
-716 GINKNREDG
+716 GISKIREDG

-731 DAAVIACVTQGI
+731 DAAVIACVTQGM

-779 KELDART
+779 KELEART
-786 TIEDEKRLKR
+786 EIEDEKRLKS
-796 VLMSFSNYSYDD
+796 VLMSFPNYSYDD

-817 SRTPHRKVTGAAH
+817 SRMPHRKATGAAH
-830 EETIRSGKVEGFT
+830 EDTIRSGKVESFT
-843 VSKTELTKLKLT
+843 VSKTELTKLELT
-855 NGEIEGY
+855 NGKIKGY

-894 HKPKADGTP
+894 HKPKADVTP
-903 GPVVKKVKTI
+903 GPIVKKVKII

-925 NGLGVADN
+925 NGLGVAEND
-933 GSMIRIDVFYVE
+933 SMIRIDVFYVE

-956 ADTVKEMPNEA
+956 ADTVSPMLPNLACSQTKNGWKEM
-967 CPFGKDKKK
+967 KDN
-976 IMTDDDFLFSL
+976 DFIFSL
-987 YPNDLIKITAKKDKE
+987 YPNDLIKITAKKDMK
-1002 FNLVYKESGLPK
+1002 FSLANKESGLPK
-1014 KKYANEALVYFI
+1014 NKYANEVLVYYSAADI
-1026 KAGITKA
+1026 SNA
-1033 SITIE
+1033 SISVIM
-1038 THDGA
+1038 HDNA
-1043 YSIPSCGIKS
+1043 YKFRGCGIKS

>member
-1 MKYGIG
+1 MNYGIG
-7 LDCGINSVGYCIMEL
+7 LDCGIKSVGYCIMEL

-35 SRIFTEAEN
+35 SRIFNEAEN
-44 PKDGSSLAAPRRE
+44 SDGSSLATPRRE

-66 RHKHRLERIRALL
+66 RHRHRLERIRALL
-79 VRENIVTQAELDNM
+79 IRENIVTQAELDNM

-135 KSEKSSSDKETG
+135 KSKKSSSDKETG

-173 KDERYAKHKR
+173 KDERYAKYKR

-196 MIEAEIHAVFASQRN
+196 MIAAEIHAVFAAQRN
-211 FGMPFASE
+211 FGMPFANE

-371 AIQTLTP
+371 AIQILTP
-378 KELDEIGEIFTF
+378 EELDEIGEIFTF

-457 HSNMQKQMLLP
+457 HTNMQKQMLLP
-468 AKSDELNDVV
+468 AKSDELDDIV

-484 AISQTIKVVNAI
+484 AVSQTIKVVNAI

-524 INKKYKL
+524 INKKHKI
-531 NQAENERLKNE
+531 NQAENEKLKDE
-542 IIDNFK
+542 ISENGK
-548 IKPNGQDII
+548 KPNGQNII
-557 KLKLWHE
+557 KLKLWRE
-564 QDDGICPYTGV
+564 QDGICPYT
-575 RIKYENLFDD
+575 RTPIKYENLFDD

-603 FNNKILTTATQNR
+603 FNNKVLTTATQNR

-643 QNHRK
+643 RNYRK

-674 YLNKLLLNYINNN
+674 YLNKLLLNYINDN
-687 LLFTDFYN
+687 LLFTDFYG

-704 NGAVTAYIRKRW
+704 NGAVTGYIRKRW
-716 GINKNREDG
+716 GISKIREDG

-731 DAAVIACVTQGI
+731 DAAVIACITQGM

-779 KELDART
+779 KELEART
-786 TIEDEKRLKR
+786 TIEDEKRLKS
-796 VLMSFSNYSYDD
+796 VLMSFPNYSYDD

-817 SRTPHRKVTGAAH
+817 SRMPHRKVTGAAH
-830 EETIRSGKVEGFT
+830 DKTIRSGKVEGFT
-843 VSKTELTKLKLT
+843 VSKTELTKLKLK
-855 NGEIEGY
+855 NGKIEGY
-862 YEPESDTLLYNA
+862 YELKSSDTLLYNA

-903 GPVVKKVKTI
+903 GPIVKKVKI
-913 KRSSSNVKARNK
+913 KKPSSSNVKARNK
-925 NGLGVADN
+925 NGLGVAEN
-933 GSMIRIDVFYVE
+933 SSMIRIDVFYVE

-956 ADTVKEMPNEA
+956 ADTVSPMLPNLACSQTKNGWKEM
-967 CPFGKDKKK
+967 KDN
-976 IMTDDDFLFSL
+976 DFIFSL
-987 YPNDLIKITAKKDKE
+987 YPNDLIKITAKKDMK
-1002 FNLVYKESGLPK
+1002 FSLANKESGLPK
-1014 KKYANEALVYFI
+1014 NKYANEVLVYYSAADI
-1026 KAGITKA
+1026 SNA
-1033 SITIE
+1033 SISVIM
-1038 THDGA
+1038 HDNA
-1043 YSIPSCGIKS
+1043 YKFRGCGIKS